1 MIILGNKN
9 TITKIEKELLLK
21 KVKKIQYVDISHHSD
36 KEIIESVKK
45 MIDEHNVEF
54 IVLNIEKKISIKL
67 KSYLEELDY
76 EGIKIFIFSEFTKK
90 FLNRVYVE
98 FNEKNLEVYNSI
110 HHNLQKQIT
119 KRIFDFFF
127 SIFAIVCLSPIL
139 IIISIMIKI
148 KSPNGPIF
156 FSQQRLGRHNTFFRV
171 YKFRTMIPNAEKVLK
186 DMLEKDEKIRN
197 EYLKYR
203 KLKDDP
209 RIIPSIGNF
218 LRKTSLDELPQFFN
232 VLIGNMSIVGPRPY
246 IENEFYNHDKKYK
259 DIILTMNPGIT
270 GYWQVGDRHNDT
282 FENRVNK
289 DLEYMT
295 IQSFALDIKIIF
307 ETIKVMIFKKGA

>member
-9 TITKIEKELLLK
+9 TITKVEKELLLR
-21 KVKKIQYVDISHHSD
+21 KVKKIQYVDIAHHKDS
-36 KEIIESVKK
+36 EIIETVKK

-67 KSYLEELDY
+67 KAYLEELDY

-110 HHNLQKQIT
+110 HHNLKRQIT
-119 KRIFDFFF
+119 KRVFDFLF
-127 SIFAIVCLSPIL
+127 SLFALIALSPVL
-139 IIISIMIKI
+139 IAISIMIKI
-148 KSPNGPIF
+148 KSPNGSIF

-186 DMLEKDEKIRN
+186 DMLEKDEEIRN
-197 EYLKYR
+197 EYLKFR
-203 KLKDDP
+203 KLKNDP
-209 RIIPSIGNF
+209 RIIPGIGNF

-246 IENEFYNHDKKYK
+246 IENEFYNHDKRFK
-259 DIILTMNPGIT
+259 DLILSMDPGIT

-295 IQSFALDIKIIF
+295 IQTFSLDIKIILK
-307 ETIKVMIFKKGA
+307 TIGVMIFRKGA

>member
-9 TITKIEKELLLK
+9 TITKVEKELLLK

-36 KEIIESVKK
+36 NEIIESVKK
-45 MIDEHNVEF
+45 LVDEHNVDF

-76 EGIKIFIFSEFTKK
+76 EGIKIFVFSEFTKK

-110 HHNLQKQIT
+110 HNNLKKQII

-127 SIFAIVCLSPIL
+127 SFFAIVCLSPIL
-139 IIISIMIKI
+139 MIISIMIKI
-148 KSPNGPIF
+148 KSPDGSIF
-156 FSQQRLGRHNTFFRV
+156 FSQQRSGRNNTFFRV

-186 DMLEKDEKIRN
+186 DMLEKNEEIRN
-197 EYLKYR
+197 EYIKFR
-203 KLKDDP
+203 KLKNDP
-209 RIIPSIGNF
+209 RIIPGIGDF

-246 IENEFYNHDKKYK
+246 IENEFYSHDKRFK
-259 DIILTMNPGIT
+259 DLILSMDPGIT

-295 IQSFALDIKIIF
+295 IQSFALDIKIILK
-307 ETIKVMIFKKGA
+307 TICVMVFRKGA